1 MITRNEG
8 AAAAAAGETAAADG
22 ASGAGSA
29 DAARLDR
36 LESQLAFQ
44 EASLQDLSALVIE
57 YRGRVERLEDA
68 LKSARAKLAELAEA
82 KEPGLP
88 PQERPPHY

>member
-1 MITRNEG
+1 MITKHDG
-8 AAAAAAGETAAADG
+8 AATAAAGDTA
-22 ASGAGSA
+22 
-29 DAARLDR
+29 AARLDR

-82 KEPGLP
+82 KEPGPP

>member
-1 MITRNEG
+1 MITKYDG
-8 AAAAAAGETAAADG
+8 GLATTAAAGRGGAD
-22 ASGAGSA
+22 S
-29 DAARLDR
+29 DYAARLDR

-57 YRGRVERLEDA
+57 YRGRVERLEEA

>member
-1 MITRNEG
+1 MMTKPDD
-8 AAAAAAGETAAADG
+8 A
-22 ASGAGSA
+22 
-29 DAARLDR
+29 AARLDR

-88 PQERPPHY
+88 AQERPPHY

>member
-1 MITRNEG
+1 MITKHDVG
-8 AAAAAAGETAAADG
+8 AEAAAGDTA
-22 ASGAGSA
+22 
-29 DAARLDR
+29 AARLDR

>member
-1 MITRNEG
+1 MITKHDG
-8 AAAAAAGETAAADG
+8 APADAAAAAADAAAH
-22 ASGAGSA
+22 

-44 EASLQDLSALVIE
+44 EAALQDLNALVIE